1 MKLFKNRTSKLKEA
15 YPVTVRTE
23 FRETSFP
30 EKWPGP
36 INYLKNWATP
46 ASLRFTDL
54 T

>member
-30 EKWPGP
+30 EKVARA
-36 INYLKNWATP
+36 NKLLKEMGYTNKP
-46 ASLRFTDL
+46 SLH
-54 T
+54 